1 MGSRSPFFPGS
12 PASPLARQVL
22 RKFQSWRRKS
32 PRGIRRIPEE
42 LWIAA
47 MQLATSTS
55 VYKVSRLLGLD
66 YCQLKK
72 RVIAVPGAECPAL
85 TGQLS
90 VDTASGTRRVTSYS
104 GGSSHIMAPANGLG
118 AQTSGRSPSSAGS
131 VDPLRSGPP
140 CVIPGVQ
147 SGAPSGDGFLEASL
161 RTPQTW
167 LALPLLAEIRGPA
180 GHILRLFSPET
191 TRIVQAFMQP

>member
-1 MGSRSPFFPGS
+1 MGSRSPFSPGS

-22 RKFQSWRRKS
+22 RKFQSWRRKI

-42 LWIAA
+42 LWVAA
-47 MQLATSTS
+47 IQLATSTS
-55 VYKVSRLLGLD
+55 VYQVSRLLGLD

-72 RVIAVPGAECPAL
+72 RVIAVPAECPAL
-85 TGQLS
+85 PGRLNVET
-90 VDTASGTRRVTSYS
+90 DSGTRRVTCYS
-104 GGSSHIMAPANGLG
+104 SGSSHIMAPANGLG
-118 AQTSGRSPSSAGS
+118 AQTSGRPPSSAGS

-161 RTPQTW
+161 GTPQTW
-167 LALPLLAEIRGPA
+167 LALSLLAEIRGPA
-180 GHILRLFSPET
+180 GYILRLFSPDT
-191 TRIVQAFMQP
+191 ARIVQAFMHP